1 LSYFSKIS
9 KEVETF
15 IKYYVSTEKRGGGGE
30 GGGLVELEEGGK
42 YRLSI
47 FLCRIGHI

>member
-15 IKYYVSTEKRGGGGE
+15 IKYYVSSEKRGGGG
-30 GGGLVELEEGGK
+30 GISGIGRRGK
-42 YRLSI
+42 I
-47 FLCRIGHI
+47 